1 MKNTIIAILI
11 IILISFGAF
20 YFIQK
25 DSNEIT
31 AENKNENI
39 VENTE
44 DEIVDDVS
52 KNKTETIIGKSVEN
66 KDIVAYHFSSEKEGA
81 EIDTKVLFIGG
92 IHGGYSWNTSL
103 VAYEMISYLK
113 DNNEK
118 IPANVE
124 VTIIPSMNIDG
135 LSKVVDTNGSFS
147 KSDVKA
153 TEAEKVEARF
163 NANNVDLNRNFDCQW
178 QEKST
183 WQNKEVSGGS
193 SAFSEPESK
202 AIESY
207 VNSYG
212 PDAVVVWYSAG
223 GGVFASSCNNGVLDE
238 TKTLTNL
245 YAKAS
250 GYKAYE
256 SFNFYEITGDM
267 VNWLAKKNIPA
278 ISVLMTSHTDTEW
291 SKNLRGIEAILNH
304 YAK

>member
-1 MKNTIIAILI
+1 MKNTIITILI

-20 YFIQK
+20 YFIKK
-25 DSNEIT
+25 DSNGIA
-31 AENKNENI
+31 AENENKDN

-44 DEIVDDVS
+44 NETQDEIEE
-52 KNKTETIIGKSVEN
+52 NKTETTIGKSVEG
-66 KDIVAYHFSSEKEGA
+66 KDIVAYHFYSEKEDA
-81 EIDTKVLFIGG
+81 EVDTKILFIGG
-92 IHGGYSWNTSL
+92 IHGGYSWNASL

-113 DNNEK
+113 DNNDK

-124 VTIIPSMNIDG
+124 VTVIPSLNPDG
-135 LSKVVDTNGSFS
+135 LFKVVDTDGPFS
-147 KSDVKA
+147 KSDVRA

-163 NANNVDLNRNFDCQW
+163 NANNIDLNRNFDCEW

-207 VNSYG
+207 VNSYE
-212 PDAVVVWYSAG
+212 PNAVVVWYSAG
-223 GGVFASSCNNGVLDE
+223 GGVFASSCKNGVSDE

-278 ISVLMTSHTDTEW
+278 ISVLLTTHTDTEW
-291 SKNLRGIEAILNH
+291 SKNQQGIEAILNH